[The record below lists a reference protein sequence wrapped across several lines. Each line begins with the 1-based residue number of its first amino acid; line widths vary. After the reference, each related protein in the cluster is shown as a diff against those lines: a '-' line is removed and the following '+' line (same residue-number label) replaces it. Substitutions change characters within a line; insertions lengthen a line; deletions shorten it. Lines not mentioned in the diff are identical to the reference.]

1 MWAELLRAVLM
12 CSGWALRC
20 NGAFDTEF
28 KARQGISAIHSGE
41 GKSEPTAPIR
51 IASFIDKLNQLA
63 LWTAT
68 EKMTHLFS
76 VEAKAECWAFPSSH
90 QFLSPTSVL
99 SECCNGKA
107 QQRERKAAYPALPSR
122 RKTYQ
127 WEHPPKSESDGSPW
141 QYGQDH
147 LMRWAQTQNRVFQC
161 RQTLGLVSR
170 SRIQTT
176 VL

>member
-1 MWAELLRAVLM
+1 MVLLIPSL
-12 CSGWALRC
+12 
-20 NGAFDTEF
+20 F
-28 KARQGISAIHSGE
+28 KASQGISAIHGGE
-41 GKSEPTAPIR
+41 GKSELTAPTR

-76 VEAKAECWAFPSSH
+76 AEAKAGCWTLPSSH

-99 SECCNGKA
+99 SECCNRKA
-107 QQRERKAAYPALPSR
+107 QKRERKAAYPALPCMR
-122 RKTYQ
+122 ETYQ
-127 WEHPPKSESDGSPW
+127 CEHPPKSGTDGSPW

-147 LMRWAQTQNRVFQC
+147 LTRWAQTQNRVFQR
-161 RQTLGLVSR
+161 RQTLGLASR